1 MRRTLSW
8 LGLVALSL
16 PLVATPALA
25 LEPLDPLA
33 MSLGGYYS
41 SFANSDVN
49 GTQLNPA
56 LVGQQRGWLYLGP
69 NLGFGLGTNAVG
81 VSNAQEVAGYF
92 SALGGYL
99 GAGQEAASKPDA
111 LQKAL
116 DAIPQYPA
124 ALDQINSQGLTLS
137 LGLRTGLLG
146 FKLPMPSFFGVTEPV
161 EAPASK
167 TGPAPRAKLAWG
179 ALGVRSWVDG
189 SADVTLGAP
198 DVFKAVTNLPAL
210 DKQLTA
216 DIGALQAVLNSNT
229 LSVGAVGEKINAIRS
244 TLTSESGLGVFT
256 KKDANGNTAK
266 SISLSVANR
275 AYSTTAVSLSQPV
288 PLPIPGFPR
297 ARAMVGASG
306 KLFLAPGSITAPIG
320 TSATFQ
326 PQVGAPGTLS
336 ISGNVDLGPQFG
348 ALNSALD
355 AVSGDLSKLADL
367 QSQFSSFSNLDY
379 SKVLSLD
386 WKSRAAG
393 SVGFGLDLGA
403 NVLLTDAWSVGL
415 AAYNPIVVWPGT
427 ESVQRLGFTGGS
439 FQLQPGTT
447 SNINFTDTEPFGLS
461 LGTALQ
467 LPLGFTLMGDL
478 RQDFVSNPIS
488 KQMASPTL
496 QAGLA
501 WNIFNFLYARAG
513 ARLGGFNPMYGAGVG
528 LNLFLTHIDLGVGV
542 DPEFRNGQVGVSW
555 GLGF

>member
-16 PLVATPALA
+16 PIATPALA

-69 NLGFGLGTNAVG
+69 NFGFGLGTNSLG
-81 VSNAQEVAGYF
+81 FGNAQEVSTYF
-92 SALGGYL
+92 LALGQYVSK
-99 GAGQEAASKPDA
+99 GQTASTNPSEF
-111 LQKAL
+111 QKAL
-116 DAIPQYPA
+116 EAIPAYPQ

-137 LGLRTGLLG
+137 LGARSGLVG
-146 FKLPMPSFFGVTEPV
+146 FKLPVPSFFGVTEPV

-167 TGPAPRAKLAWG
+167 TGPAPRPQLAWG

-189 SADVTLGAP
+189 AADITLAAP
-198 DVFKAVTNLPAL
+198 DVFKVVTNLPAL
-210 DKQLTA
+210 DKQLTS
-216 DIGALQAVLNSNT
+216 DIGALQEVLNSNT
-229 LSVGAVGEKINAIRS
+229 LSVGAVGEKIGAIRA
-244 TLTSESGLGVFT
+244 TLGSESGLGIFT
-256 KKDANGNTAK
+256 KKNAEGKTEK
-266 SISLSVANR
+266 SISLTVANR
-275 AYSTTAVSLSQPV
+275 AYSTTAVTLSQPV
-288 PLPIPGFPR
+288 ALPIPGFPK
-297 ARAMVGASG
+297 AKAMVGASG
-306 KLFLAPGSITAPIG
+306 KLFVGPGSITAPIG

-336 ISGNVDLGPQFG
+336 VSGNVDLGPQFT
-348 ALNSALD
+348 ALSSALD
-355 AVSGDLSKLADL
+355 AFSGDLSKIADL
-367 QSQFSSFSNLDY
+367 QSQFSSFSSLDY

-393 SVGFGLDLGA
+393 AVGFGLDLGA
-403 NVLLTDAWSVGL
+403 NVALTDAWSVGL
-415 AAYNPIVVWPGT
+415 AAYNPVVIWPGT
-427 ESVQRLGFTGGS
+427 ESTQRLGFTNGS
-439 FQLQPGTT
+439 FALQPGST

-478 RQDFVSNPIS
+478 RQDFMSNPVS

-496 QAGLA
+496 QAGLS

-528 LNLFLTHIDLGVGV
+528 LNLFFTHLDLGVGV
-542 DPEFRNGQVGVSW
+542 DPEFRNAQAGASW
-555 GLGF
+555 GFGF